1 MSQDRQAAINAV
13 LERYEQPAHRG
24 TLPPPAVSAAG
35 DNPRCGDT
43 VTLYAEVVDGTLRR
57 VRFEGA
63 GCTISQAGADWAA
76 ELAQARP
83 AADVLAGRGD
93 EVVQALGLGP
103 LTAARLECATLGWRT
118 LQRALGADQSPRPP
132 SPAA

>member
-1 MSQDRQAAINAV
+1 MSRDRQAAINAV
-13 LERYEQPAHRG
+13 LERYEQPEHRG

-43 VTLYAEVVDGTLRR
+43 VTMYAQVQAGRLGR

-63 GCTISQAGADWAA
+63 GCTISQVGADWAA
-76 ELAQARP
+76 ALAEGGP
-83 AADVLAGRGD
+83 AAEVLASRGE
-93 EVVQALGLGP
+93 EVVQALALGP

-118 LQRALGADQSPRPP
+118 LQRALGAEDLPP
-132 SPAA
+132 HPA